1 MKPPPSEDRDTDPV
15 PYSSVPLPRPVP
27 TPRVPIRN
35 PFTWR
40 RAFVALALFAALAF
54 VALGFVQLLVL
65 QRLAEAAEGIA
76 AEIDRLTES
85 QKVDCSCLEM

>member
-1 MKPPPSEDRDTDPV
+1 MSPDSYDRDTDPV

-40 RAFVALALFAALAF
+40 RAFISLALFAALSF

-65 QRLAEAAEGIA
+65 QRLAEAAEGTA
-76 AEIDRLTES
+76 SEIDRLTQS